1 MPLFV
6 IYLSLI
12 FLWFKRQR
20 LLFWAAAGLFLLFA
34 LKSEGWRS
42 VVFLRYLL
50 NGVAFGGLVAL
61 GLHRPWG
68 LFGIVLLALL
78 PEWLFLTLIQA
89 VPFYERSFS
98 DMMASAFNLI
108 NSRIGV
114 PAALPGLEALQRHYL
129 FPLADTVKHVLTTY
143 VLIRVFYR
151 VAGRPKPA
159 LHQFAVPGWFIWVF
173 SAGLLLSIV
182 SGAPGAGFAVLA
194 SVLCLYILNG
204 IAIVRLFFG
213 RARGFRLGE
222 LLFYLVQPGFL
233 FLPLL
238 SIGVLETWLDFRKK
252 ISGTNGFNHPKEK

>member
-12 FLWFKRQR
+12 FLRLKRQR
-20 LLFWAAAGLFLLFA
+20 FLFWAAAGLFLLFA

-42 VVFLRYLL
+42 VAFLRYAL
-50 NGVAFGGLVAL
+50 NGVAFGCLVAL
-61 GLHRPWG
+61 GLRRPWG

-89 VPFYERSFS
+89 VPSYERSFS

-108 NSRIGV
+108 NGRLGA
-114 PAALPGLEALQRHYL
+114 PATLPDLETLQRYYL
-129 FPLADTVKHVLTTY
+129 FPLADTIKHVLTTY
-143 VLIRVFYR
+143 ILIRVFYR
-151 VAGRPKPA
+151 LAGRPKPA
-159 LHQFAVPGWFIWVF
+159 LHQFAVPGGFIWVF

-182 SGAPGAGFAVLA
+182 SGTPRTGFVVLA
-194 SVLCLYILNG
+194 SVLCMYILNG

-213 RARGFRLGE
+213 RARGLRLGE
-222 LLFYLVQPGFL
+222 LLFYLVQPGIL

-252 ISGTNGFNHPKEK
+252 IKGSDKPANL